1 MRQGGKERERGRERG
16 RKRGREEGRE
26 GGREEGREGG
36 REGGRKGGERVGRR
50 EGGTHLLMDHHR
62 ELPLVSLQSLPHPLH
77 LLTPHLHLPQ
87 RTQQVLI
94 ETTDDIT

>member
-1 MRQGGKERERGRERG
+1 MKVGRGGRDRGRWIDAVREEGKEREGE
-16 RKRGREEGRE
+16 
-26 GGREEGREGG
+26 REGG
-36 REGGRKGGERVGRR
+36 REGGA
-50 EGGTHLLMDHHR
+50 HLLMDYHR

-94 ETTDDIT
+94 ETTDDVM